1 MAVADQ
7 KQQFW
12 PTFFAFVTALATL
25 AGAVGGIIATALAV
39 TGGGGAAPTPPPA
52 PTAASST
59 PSAGAPRPTASTVAS
74 PTPWV
79 LELAAD
85 ADSSWAYPP
94 APSEDQES
102 LALDWGCSRDSRG
115 NGSKE
120 DCASGVIAVRFD
132 LTALP
137 RGATIEGAA
146 LSLYAEEGGS
156 GIDVYARRATT
167 QWKEADSN
175 EPPEC
180 DPTGETAGQVDGNE
194 WTWDVTPVLRGQQDA
209 GGTDFGVCLVL
220 KADAGIVF
228 GSREG
233 APSTAP
239 ALTITYR

>member
-25 AGAVGGIIATALAV
+25 AGAVGGIVATAVAL
-39 TGGGGAAPTPPPA
+39 TGGGGDASTPSSAPA
-52 PTAASST
+52 HASST
-59 PSAGAPRPTASTVAS
+59 PSAAAPSRTASTVPS
-74 PTPWV
+74 PTPRV
-79 LELAAD
+79 LELVAD

-94 APSEDQES
+94 ALSEDQKS

-115 NGSKE
+115 NGSKQ
-120 DCASGVIAVRFD
+120 DCGSGVIAAHFD

-137 RGATIEGAA
+137 RGATIASA
-146 LSLYAEEGGS
+146 VLRLYAEESGS
-156 GIDVYARRATT
+156 RIDVYARRATT
-167 QWKEADSN
+167 QWKEEDSN

-180 DPTGETAGQVDGNE
+180 DPTGETAGQADGNE
-194 WTWDVTPVLRGQQDA
+194 WTWDVATVLRTQQDA
-209 GGTDFGVCLVL
+209 GGKDFGVCLLL
-220 KADAGIVF
+220 KNDASIVF